1 MSTRRAIAFSFLDR
15 YAALALSIASSYI
28 LSRLMTPSEIGV
40 YSVTMVF
47 VSLAA
52 AFRDLGAGQ
61 FLLQKRELEPQHIK
75 AVWTIMLAA
84 GSVMAL
90 LILLASRPLSLFYDD
105 QRIVPIMW
113 LIALGYVFNSFGAM
127 SYAWLMRSLRFEA
140 LALMRFSAT
149 LTGTVATLLLAW
161 QDFGPISL
169 AWGSLV
175 TALTNAA
182 VGLYYRPDSFHWLPT
197 RQGLREVLSFGSK
210 VSLTSMAGTLGNGAP
225 EMVLGKL
232 QDLHAVGLYSRAN
245 GLVSMFARLV
255 MDATNAVALPLFAR
269 TTREQ
274 GSSREPWLRATG
286 YVTVLGWS
294 FAAGVALLGAPL
306 VLLLHGPQWGE
317 AVPPLRWMALGMAVG
332 LPAALCPQLLIGAG
346 QAGRVL
352 RLTLFA
358 TACQIICTSIGACF
372 GLEQAA
378 LGFAAAQLLS
388 LVSWLRGAREV
399 IAFQWGEL
407 AGLLLRSASCAVL
420 AGIGPLLI
428 VLVYGV
434 APEHPVVPLLWATL
448 AGGALLLLA
457 LRLAAHPLWSECQ
470 RMAGFLRGKLYGSPR

>member
-15 YAALALSIASSYI
+15 YAALLLAIVSSFI

-61 FLLQKRELEPQHIK
+61 FLLQKRELEPHHVK
-75 AVWTIMLAA
+75 AVWTIMLGA

-90 LILLASRPLSLFYDD
+90 LILLASWPLSIFYKDP
-105 QRIVPIMW
+105 RIMPIMW
-113 LIALGYVFNSFGAM
+113 LIAAGYMVNCVGAM
-127 SYAWLMRSLRFEA
+127 SYAWLMRELRFEA
-140 LALMRFSAT
+140 LALMRFSST
-149 LTGTVATLLLAW
+149 LTGTVVTVILAW
-161 QDFGPISL
+161 KGFGPISL

-182 VGLYYRPDSFHWLPT
+182 VGLCYRPDSFHWLPT

-225 EMVLGKL
+225 EMVLGRL

-245 GLVSMFARLV
+245 GLINMFARLV

-274 GSSREPWLRATG
+274 GSSREPWLRATS

-346 QAGRVL
+346 QAGSVL

-358 TACQIICTSIGACF
+358 TACQIVCTSIGAYF
-372 GLEQAA
+372 GLEEAA

-388 LVSWLRGAREV
+388 LVAWLRGARTM
-399 IAFQWGEL
+399 IAFSWGEL

-420 AGIGPLLI
+420 AGVGPLLV
-428 VLVYGV
+428 VLVYGA
-434 APEHPVVPLLWATL
+434 APEHPVLPLLWATL
-448 AGGALLLLA
+448 AGGLLLLLA

-470 RMAGFLRGKLYGSPR
+470 RMAGFLRWKLHGSPR